1 MKVFYIKDLQER
13 AQMLVTAIK
22 AIVFVVCFGVTMGVV
37 YPSYEEKKA
46 LSKKEKKKASCLKE
60 EKEKHVNNS

>member
-1 MKVFYIKDLQER
+1 
-13 AQMLVTAIK
+13 MLVTAIK

-37 YPSYEEKKA
+37 YPSFEEKKA

-60 EKEKHVNNS
+60 EKTKPVNNS

>member
-1 MKVFYIKDLQER
+1 
-13 AQMLVTAIK
+13 MLVTAIK

-46 LSKKEKKKASCLKE
+46 HAKKEKKKAACMKE
-60 EKEKHVNNS
+60 DKQNVISNS